1 MMDKPKLSKDKIE
14 TLLDNKYLSVLD
26 LRYRETG
33 HYYSAT
39 RRKAESTVAGLTDEE
54 FRAMRPD
61 AVTCVVIVKDRDGEY
76 GLLFTKEFR
85 YPVGQ
90 FLLSPPA
97 GLLDERDLS
106 EPEPVLS
113 AARREIEEE
122 TGLRLSENDKL
133 FVISP
138 LFFSTPGMTDE
149 SNAMVCA
156 VADLPEGF
164 EFNSAGTESAER
176 IGDYTIYKKD
186 EILEM
191 IRSCRDREGLYFSVF
206 TWAAMIYFVSW
217 MWKERL

>member
-1 MMDKPKLSKDKIE
+1 MDKPKLEKDQVK

-26 LRYRETG
+26 LQYENTK
-33 HYYSAT
+33 HYFSAT
-39 RRKAESTVAGLTDEE
+39 RRKADSTVAVLSDEE

-61 AVTCVVIVKDRDGEY
+61 AVTCVVIVRNKGGEY
-76 GLLFTKEFR
+76 GLLLTREFR

-90 FLLSPPA
+90 YLLSPPA

-106 EPEPVLS
+106 EPEPVLC

-122 TGLRLSENDKL
+122 TGLRLSDSDKL

-149 SNAMVCA
+149 CNAMACA

-164 EFNSAGTESAER
+164 TFNSGGTESIEM
-176 IGDYTIYKKD
+176 IGDYVVYGKD
-186 EILEM
+186 EIQEM
-191 IRSCRDREGLYFSVF
+191 MRRCTDREGVYFSVF
-206 TWAAMIYFVSW
+206 TWAAMMYFVSG